1 MKLGSS
7 MHIEAL
13 VSMLGPCKQI
23 YTGGSRRLLNRV
35 HAAHW
40 CVCVVYSAESYV
52 IFTLGCVGFVKLFRG
67 WFSFKT
73 EHSTRDFFILQQ
85 PKHPGSYVYHS
96 TAWWLLVAY
105 GRCLCP
111 LGGYTAKLP
120 RNFQK
125 CNFQATGPGGY
136 PSIPEADTVVERPI
150 LVQNGQFQAASCL
163 KRHFVCIL
171 LHSRAR
177 AKPKNAPPT

>member
-1 MKLGSS
+1 MPVCMKLGSS

-73 EHSTRDFFILQQ
+73 EHPTRGFLFCSNLSTRIWFLCASCNSPVGFGCMWALF
-85 PKHPGSYVYHS
+85 
-96 TAWWLLVAY
+96 VAPW
-105 GRCLCP
+105 CLCFGTSKSR
-111 LGGYTAKLP
+111 LSDHG
-120 RNFQK
+120 FQLWLW
-125 CNFQATGPGGY
+125 C
-136 PSIPEADTVVERPI
+136 VVGVGV
-150 LVQNGQFQAASCL
+150 LVCCVLVCL
-163 KRHFVCIL
+163 WL
-171 LHSRAR
+171 
-177 AKPKNAPPT
+177 